1 MGIKKRISGLGRNVF
16 FTGLVSLFMDIS
28 SEMVYPLVPLFLT
41 GVLGASKTIVG
52 VIEGIAEATASLLKI
67 ISGWL
72 SDRFGKRKLLM
83 TIGYGTSAASRPIL
97 AVAMTSTHVLGARFI
112 DRLGKGI
119 RTAPRDAIIAE
130 STEVGNL
137 GLAYGFHRSMDT
149 VGAIIGPAIA
159 VSLLY
164 FFQNDMRL
172 VFLASTI
179 PGIIAVLLITF
190 FIREKKKAVTESIR
204 PPSLSVSEFNGAFR
218 HYLMVIAVFSIGNF
232 ADAFLILKA
241 ESVGVAREYI
251 PAIYLAF
258 NIVYAASSIPMGALA
273 DKIGI
278 KKMLILSFIV
288 YSAVYGAVAA
298 ASTPWQIWLLFPAYG
313 LYRGMSDGSQKAY
326 LALISPT
333 ERKATAFGAYHAVTG
348 LMLLPASIIAGYLW
362 DSSGPSATFIYGSIM
377 SALAVVIFI
386 GWGRAGKQRRQES

>member
-52 VIEGIAEATASLLKI
+52 VIEGIAEATTSLLKI

-83 TIGYGTSAASRPIL
+83 TIGYGISAASRPIL
-97 AVAMTSTHVLGARFI
+97 AAALTSTHVLGARFI

-149 VGAIIGPAIA
+149 VGAIIGPSIA
-159 VSLLY
+159 VALLY
-164 FFQNDMRL
+164 FFNNDMRL

-179 PGIIAVLLITF
+179 PGVIAVLIIAV
-190 FIREKKKAVTESIR
+190 FIREKKKTVIQEAGQEIR
-204 PPSLSVSEFNGAFR
+204 PPKLSISEFNGQFR

-241 ESVGVAREYI
+241 ESAGMAKEYI

-273 DKIGI
+273 DRIGI
-278 KKMLILSFIV
+278 KNMLVLSFIV
-288 YSAVYGAVAA
+288 YSAVYAGVAG
-298 ASTPWQIWLLFPAYG
+298 ASTPLHMWLLFPAYG

-326 LALISPT
+326 LALISPK

-362 DSSGPSATFIYGSIM
+362 DNVGPSATFIYGSAM

-386 GWGRAGKQRRQES
+386 GWGKRAGKG